1 MFEVLN
7 YVCTHLWHDTGRPEL
22 PALEHQ
28 LKRVGFSPDQVGE
41 AMTWLGE
48 LQRAARG
55 PQGDGLAW
63 PAQQALPATR
73 AAPLSS
79 LRVYTRHEQYRLGAA
94 GLGFIH
100 FLEAV
105 GALPMATRE
114 IVIER
119 AVAVRGAP
127 LALGDLKT
135 IVLMVYRSLGQQPD
149 ALILDELCQDHSA
162 RVAH

>member
-22 PALEHQ
+22 PVLEHQ

-55 PQGDGLAW
+55 PQGNSLAW
-63 PAQQALPATR
+63 PAPQALPA
-73 AAPLSS
+73 ASPAPSAS
-79 LRVYTRHEQYRLGAA
+79 LRVYTRHEQYRLGAP
-94 GLGFIH
+94 GLGLIH
-100 FLEAV
+100 WLEAV
-105 GALPMATRE
+105 GTLPMATRE

-127 LALGDLKT
+127 LPLGDLKT

-149 ALILDELCQDHSA
+149 ALILDELCHDHSA

>member
-28 LKRVGFSPDQVGE
+28 LKQLGFSPDQVGE
-41 AMTWLGE
+41 AMAWLGE

-55 PQGDGLAW
+55 PQGDHLAW
-63 PAQQALPATR
+63 PAQQAMPTADAPAPR
-73 AAPLSS
+73 S
-79 LRVYTRHEQYRLGAA
+79 LRIYTRHEQYRLGVS
-94 GLGFIH
+94 GLGLIH
-100 FLEAV
+100 FLESV
-105 GALPMATRE
+105 GALPMLTRE

-119 AVAVRGAP
+119 AVAAKAAP
-127 LALGDLKT
+127 LPLGDLKT
-135 IVLMVYRSLGQQPD
+135 IVLMVYRSLGQLPD
-149 ALILDELCQDHSA
+149 TLILDELCQDHSA

>member
-22 PALEHQ
+22 PALERQ

-55 PQGDGLAW
+55 PQGHQLAW
-63 PAQQALPATR
+63 PAQQAMPR
-73 AAPLSS
+73 ARPPHS
-79 LRVYTRHEQYRLGAA
+79 LRLYTRLEQYRLGVS
-94 GLGFIH
+94 GLGLIH
-100 FLEAV
+100 FLETV

-119 AVAVRGAP
+119 AVAVRAAP
-127 LALGDLKT
+127 LPLGDLKT

>member
-22 PALEHQ
+22 PALEQQ

-41 AMTWLGE
+41 AMTWLSE

-55 PQGDGLAW
+55 PQGNLLDW
-63 PAQQALPATR
+63 PAQQAMPTAT
-73 AAPLSS
+73 PSHS
-79 LRVYTRHEQYRLGAA
+79 LRVYTRHEQYRLGVS
-94 GLGFIH
+94 GLGLIH
-100 FLEAV
+100 FLERV

-119 AVAVRGAP
+119 AVAARAAP
-127 LALGDLKT
+127 LPLGDLKT

>member
-28 LKRVGFSPDQVGE
+28 LKRVGFSADQVGE

-48 LQRAARG
+48 LHRVAHG
-55 PQGDGLAW
+55 PQGQTPPW
-63 PAQQALPATR
+63 PARQALSAAR
-73 AAPLSS
+73 AAPLGS
-79 LRVYTRHEQYRLGAA
+79 LRVYTRHEQYRLGAHGQ
-94 GLGFIH
+94 GLIH
-100 FLEAV
+100 MLEAL

-127 LALGDLKT
+127 LPLGDLKT
-135 IVLMVYRSLGQQPD
+135 IVLMVYRSLGQQPGV
-149 ALILDELCQDHSA
+149 LILDELCHDHSA